1 MQITYNSKS
10 DLLYLRLDSRKQKV
24 RNERVT
30 DDIVLDI
37 GEKDRIVGIEILDAS
52 KHVNL
57 EALMPVWAPVGE
69 ELYELEVDGVRYHV
83 TGIEATSAYRKV
95 VGERVVH

>member
-1 MQITYNSKS
+1 MQIIYNPKS

-24 RNERVT
+24 RSERVT

-57 EALMPVWAPVGE
+57 EELMPV
-69 ELYELEVDGVRYHV
+69 RF
-83 TGIEATSAYRKV
+83 KV
-95 VGERVVH
+95 SKAMS